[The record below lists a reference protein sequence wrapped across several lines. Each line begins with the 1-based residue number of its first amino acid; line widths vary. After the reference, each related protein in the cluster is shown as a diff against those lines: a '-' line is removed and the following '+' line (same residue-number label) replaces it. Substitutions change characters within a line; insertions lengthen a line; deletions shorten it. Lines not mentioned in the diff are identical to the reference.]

1 MHASADFDSTNPF
14 IAKVTTSPR
23 KGTESDVLSSL
34 REGMG
39 NMDISS
45 RANSGDYSFSRE
57 KDKDVKDG
65 AKGRDVSTLA
75 AVCS

>member
-1 MHASADFDSTNPF
+1 
-14 IAKVTTSPR
+14 
-23 KGTESDVLSSL
+23 
-34 REGMG
+34 MG

-45 RANSGDYSFSRE
+45 RAKSGDYSFSRE

>member
-1 MHASADFDSTNPF
+1 M
-14 IAKVTTSPR
+14 TTSPR
-23 KGTESDVLSSL
+23 KGTESDGLSSL

-65 AKGRDVSTLA
+65 AKGRDVSTLPA
-75 AVCS
+75 ELISSSTDSYHREQRP